1 MHPRETVTGRNR
13 GMPFTTDDPNVR
25 NDWLT
30 VGPASRLLG
39 TSARRPLH
47 TRLLGA
53 TLSLWRDGDGAA
65 VCCAGQRRLALQQR
79 YGYLWVCTGK
89 PPARPLF
96 ALPEYQEPQRR
107 IVDCGGIG
115 VATSGLRVVENFLD
129 MGHFPFIHS
138 GTLGQVPHTVVA
150 PYKVAVDDQTDEV
163 IASGCRFFQP
173 QASASAAQ
181 GIEAQYRYRVMQPFC
196 AALYKS
202 CPNRAGAQDVITLFV
217 QPLDDEHVV
226 AYCLLLYF
234 EDHLSDA
241 EMVSFQHMIFGQ
253 DRPILESQ
261 QPRRL
266 PLDGPLE
273 AHMRCDLSSVTY
285 RRWLKARGMRFGVH
299 FGAPDA
305 GTAATEAA

>member
-1 MHPRETVTGRNR
+1 
-13 GMPFTTDDPNVR
+13 MPFTTDDPNVR

-30 VGPASRLLG
+30 VGPATRLLG
-39 TSARRPLH
+39 TSAKRPLH
-47 TRLLGA
+47 TQLLGA

-96 ALPEYQEPQRR
+96 ALPEYEQPQRR

-150 PYKVAVDDQTDEV
+150 PYTVAVDDQTDEV